1 MVGQLVTFPP
11 HLFRVGRGGEGV
23 LILLYLEWFYLSALR
38 NIEEPAAK
46 CTRAAMYNNVQ
57 L

>member
-11 HLFRVGRGGEGV
+11 NLFRVGGGWGV

-46 CTRAAMYNNVQ
+46 CTRAAMYNNAQ